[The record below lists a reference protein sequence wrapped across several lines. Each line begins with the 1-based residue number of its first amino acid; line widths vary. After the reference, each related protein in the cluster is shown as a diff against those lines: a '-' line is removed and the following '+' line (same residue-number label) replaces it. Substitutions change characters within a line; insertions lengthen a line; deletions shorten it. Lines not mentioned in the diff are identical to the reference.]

1 MSNPRLLIQ
10 IPLLLLGSCTPITPA
25 SIQIYNN
32 INIDP
37 DLSQVDSRLKPR
49 VDRLMEKECKAI
61 EKAELNAYHMPNLP
75 DISKMDPDDS
85 KALIDALFAHISE
98 LRKQYGTLKD
108 QFQCNLDHPKT

>member
-37 DLSQVDSRLKPR
+37 DLTRVDERLKPR
-49 VDRLMEKECKAI
+49 VERLMERECKAI
-61 EKAELNAYHMPNLP
+61 EKAELATYHVANLP

-98 LRKQYGTLKD
+98 LRKQYEELKE
-108 QFQCNLDHPKT
+108 QFQCNLDHPKI